1 MPRPTYLIQRSA
13 GFSFRLTVPSDLRPL
28 VGLREVVRSIHASTR
43 REALEICR
51 RAGLRGSL
59 AFNKLRRMVKTNK
72 TQTTPLDLKEY
83 RRWLLAQIEQ
93 ELDGF
98 DRRTPGMTDAQRAS
112 VDAWTDVELSEVEH
126 SPHRPRPEGDAL
138 AQDVLNDHGLSLD
151 SLNSADALLA
161 RVEAMEAWTDLLVLK
176 SEAATA
182 PTRSYPVRAQVLERR
197 RQMVGASPSVAGGAL
212 PVEVVRQMHGLDVE
226 AGRLPL
232 SELFRLHREAHREA
246 WKNWPKRVSS
256 EFLPLERMALEVIGD
271 LPLERLSRTQIGSFA
286 DWIKQQQTTEKGWS
300 SGTVGHWL
308 NRLGAVLR
316 WAHERNMIAD
326 LTAPLKFKA
335 QQKRNAAYTAD
346 ELRLLFESPEYRE
359 VGFGRASGFWIP
371 LLGYFTGARL
381 DELESAKADQIMQ
394 RDGIWFI
401 LLSPGGAV
409 TGKNILSR
417 REVPLHPALIE
428 AGLMAYLETL
438 RAEGHTSLFPDTSR
452 ASRDFQTYRQ
462 RLGIGSKEGDGRGD
476 KTFHSFRATFI
487 TTLQRA
493 GISGDLRR
501 ELSGHAPEDVHSGTY
516 AQDQLPLSLKHE
528 VVGKIQPPFSVP
540 RWHDTGGQQFARK
553 HGRVRPRKRSRS

>member
-1 MPRPTYLIQRSA
+1 MPRPSYLVQRPA

-28 VGLREVVRSIHASTR
+28 VGLREVVRSIHVSTR
-43 REALEICR
+43 REALAICR

-59 AFNKLRRMVKTNK
+59 AFNKLRRMAKSNK
-72 TQTTPLDLKEY
+72 TQKAPLDLKEY

-93 ELDGF
+93 ELEGF
-98 DRRTPGMTDAQRAS
+98 DRRTPGMTDAQRAA
-112 VDAWTDVELSEVEH
+112 VDAWTDAELSEVEL
-126 SPHRPRPEGDAL
+126 SPHQPRPEGDAL
-138 AQDVLNDHGLSLD
+138 AQGVLKDHGLSLD
-151 SLNSADALLA
+151 SLTSADALLA
-161 RVEAMEAWTDLLVLK
+161 RVEAMDAWADLLVLK
-176 SEAATA
+176 SEAATTPA
-182 PTRSYPVRAQVLERR
+182 RSYPMRAQILERR

-232 SELFRLHREAHREA
+232 SELFRLHREAHRDA

-335 QQKRNAAYTAD
+335 QQKRNAAYTAE
-346 ELRLLFESPEYRE
+346 ELRLLFESPDYRG
-359 VGFGRASGFWIP
+359 VGFGRASGFWLP

-394 RDGIWFI
+394 RDGMWFI
-401 LLSPGGAV
+401 LLSPGGAE

-417 REVPLHPALIE
+417 REVPLHPALVE
-428 AGLMAYLETL
+428 AGLMDYLEVI
-438 RAEGHTSLFPDTSR
+438 RREGHARLFPDTSR
-452 ASRDFQTYRQ
+452 ASRDFQHYRH
-462 RLGIGSKEGDGRGD
+462 RVGIGSKEGEGRGD

-487 TTLQRA
+487 TALQRA
-493 GISGDLRR
+493 GYSGDLRR
-501 ELSGHAPEDVHSGTY
+501 ELSGHAPEDVNASTY
-516 AQDQLPLSLKHE
+516 AQGQLPLSQKLE
-528 VVGKIQPPFSVP
+528 AVQAIQPPFVVP
-540 RWHDTGGQQFARK
+540 KWHDTPAQRHARK
-553 HGRVRPRKRSRS
+553 TGRVRPRKRGKS